1 MKSVLIYLI
10 VIVSG
15 AAVLSM
21 EILGT
26 RILGPF
32 YGVSIFLWSALISVT
47 LVALS
52 AGYLFGGM
60 LADRSPSIT
69 RLCLLLAAAGLW
81 VLLVPWIKRPI
92 LVFAENF
99 GLRWAVLASA
109 FVLFFPALTLLGMV
123 SPYAIKLK
131 TRSLDE
137 VGRSAGN

>member
-1 MKSVLIYLI
+1 MKNFLIYLI

-15 AAVLSM
+15 AAVLAI

-52 AGYLFGGM
+52 AGYLAGGI
-60 LADRSPSIT
+60 LADRSPSLA
-69 RLCLLLAAAGLW
+69 RLCVLVAVAGAW
-81 VLLVPWIKRPI
+81 MLLVPWIKHPT
-92 LVFAENF
+92 LVFAEGF

-123 SPYAIKLK
+123 SP
-131 TRSLDE
+131 
-137 VGRSAGN
+137 